1 MSNLQKYIFQNFP
14 KILLSL
20 KIKAISQNVR
30 KTRPV
35 YIHGVRMP
43 LHTELVESNLYNK
56 TRFPLTRIYYDN
68 VQDD

>member
-30 KTRPV
+30 KTSPV
-35 YIHGVRMP
+35 YNYGLAMARP
-43 LHTELVESNLYNK
+43 SRK
-56 TRFPLTRIYYDN
+56 AD
-68 VQDD
+68 